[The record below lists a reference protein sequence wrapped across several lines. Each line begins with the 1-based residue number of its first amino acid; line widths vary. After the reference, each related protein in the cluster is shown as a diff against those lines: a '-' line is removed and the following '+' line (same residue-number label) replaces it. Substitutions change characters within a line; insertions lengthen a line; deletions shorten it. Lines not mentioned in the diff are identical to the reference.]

1 MIENDYSSEDK
12 IEIQNAHEHNLKN
25 INLTIPKNKIVV
37 FTGVSGSGK
46 SSLVFDTLAVE
57 SNRQWQSSYSQYIR
71 NKMPHYARPQV
82 DSIKNLTPSIVIRQQ
97 TLNSNSRSTVGTMVD
112 TAPLMRLLFSRI
124 GHPSAGGSMSY
135 STNHPLGM
143 CPTCTGL
150 GKVQILNEESLF
162 DTSKSINEGAIKF
175 SQFNSGWQS
184 YIYSTNSLLDPDKK
198 LNDYND
204 DELSILRN
212 GPSKTV
218 SIEIRSN
225 KSGRVDRVNYEGVI
239 PRFKRLYL
247 TRDITKLKKS
257 LRDEIKEHIN
267 TIPCSICQGTGLN
280 PKAIAFK
287 INGLNIIEM
296 MHMDASQLIDELR
309 KITEPRG
316 ISIVNQLIDSLKR
329 MVDIGIGYLDFAR
342 KTSTLSG
349 GELQRIKIVRNL
361 GGILNNVTYI
371 FDEPTIGLHPS
382 DISKIIK
389 MLQQL
394 RNAHNNVLVVE
405 HSKQIMKIAD
415 EIIDIGP
422 LAGKNGGKVVYQG
435 DVKNISSVSTPT
447 AEAINSR
454 VGVNQQPLKW
464 TKGFEIKNASN
475 NNLKHLN
482 ITIPKNIL
490 TTVSGV
496 AGSGKTSLIRGDFA
510 KQYPGSI
517 IIDQSPIGTSIRSTP
532 ATYTGVMDEIREVFS
547 KKNNVPASWFSFNS
561 KGACPVCNGKGKI
574 KYDMA
579 FADSVEVICEECNG
593 RRYNETA
600 LGYLYNDKNI
610 IEVLNMTIDEAL
622 NFFND
627 RKITKRLISLKN
639 VGLGYLTLGQ
649 PTSTLSGGETQRI
662 KIAAEL
668 TKKGNVYIFDEPSV
682 GLHPKDVQVLN
693 KLLRKLVQNRNT
705 VITIEH
711 NLDII
716 GNSDW
721 VIDLGP
727 KGGKNG
733 GQLVFSGTPNNL
745 LQCSTSLTA
754 KYLNLASK

>member
-1 MIENDYSSEDK
+1 MRQIHHSIEDK

-25 INLTIPKNKIVV
+25 IDLTIPKNKIVV

-97 TLNSNSRSTVGTMVD
+97 TLNSNSRSTVGTLVD
-112 TAPLMRLLFSRI
+112 TAPLMRLMFSRI

-135 STNHPLGM
+135 SPNHPLGM

-150 GKVQILNEESLF
+150 GKIQILNEESLF
-162 DTSKSINEGAIKF
+162 DTSKSLNEGAIRF

-184 YIYSTNSLLDPDKK
+184 YLYSTNSLLDPNKK
-198 LNDYND
+198 LSDYD
-204 DELSILRN
+204 AAEWSILKD

-218 SIEIRSN
+218 NVEIRFN
-225 KSGRVDRVNYEGVI
+225 NSGRVDKVKYEGVI

-247 TRDITKLKKS
+247 SRDITKLKKS
-257 LRDEIKEHIN
+257 LRDEIEEHIN
-267 TIPCSICQGTGLN
+267 TVPCSDCQGTGLN
-280 PKAIAFK
+280 PKAMASK

-296 MHMDASQLIDELR
+296 MQMDANQLLVELR

-342 KTSTLSG
+342 KTNTLSG

-394 RNAHNNVLVVE
+394 RDAHNNVLVVE

-422 LAGKNGGKVVYQG
+422 LAGTNGGKIVYQG
-435 DVKNISSVSTPT
+435 SVQNISSVSTPT
-447 AEAINSR
+447 SEAINSE
-454 VGVNQQPLKW
+454 VAINQQPLKW
-464 TKGFEIKNASN
+464 TKGFEIKDATK

-482 ITIPKNIL
+482 ITIPQNIL

-496 AGSGKTSLIRGDFA
+496 AGSGKTSLIRGVFA
-510 KQYPGSI
+510 EQYPGSI

-532 ATYTGVMDEIREVFS
+532 ATYTGIMDEIRKLFS
-547 KKNNVPASWFSFNS
+547 KANNVPASWFSFNS

-593 RRYNETA
+593 RRYNDTA
-600 LGYLYNDKNI
+600 LSYSYNGKNI
-610 IEVLNMTIDEAL
+610 LEVLELTIDEAL
-622 NFFND
+622 DFFD
-627 RKITKRLISLKN
+627 SSKIKKHLIGLKN

-693 KLLRKLVQNRNT
+693 KLLRKLVQNDNT
-705 VITIEH
+705 VIAIEH

-727 KGGKNG
+727 EGGKNG
-733 GQLVFSGTPNNL
+733 GQLIFSGTPNDL
-745 LQCSTSLTA
+745 LKCTNSLTA